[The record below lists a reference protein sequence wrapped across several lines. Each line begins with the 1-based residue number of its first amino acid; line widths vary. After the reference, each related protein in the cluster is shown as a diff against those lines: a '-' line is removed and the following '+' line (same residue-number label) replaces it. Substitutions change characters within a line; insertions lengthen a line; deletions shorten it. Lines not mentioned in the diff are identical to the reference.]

1 MFAYP
6 ALYETAGDLS
16 AKSQSA
22 YLRLIRAEY
31 ALLFLAA
38 VLSMNWSKEPTF
50 FIVYAVVLLASL
62 GILICRSWMKP
73 EQDWYR
79 GRALAESIKTSSWRF
94 VMRSSPFEDAATII
108 IPRGEF
114 REHLLAILKAN
125 RFIGEKMPPD
135 SAAKQQIPA
144 SMEEVRARDLEQRKA
159 FYLEHRIKDQRNW
172 YSTKAGANKRA
183 SRHWMLAGIAAYA
196 VAIVLALIRVEYPN
210 WELWPIEPV
219 IVLASSFVGWT
230 QIKKF
235 NELASSYTLTAH
247 EIGII
252 QNRIGEIDEEED
264 FSEFVNDA
272 EQAFSREHTQW
283 VARQQAQ

>member
-1 MFAYP
+1 MS
-6 ALYETAGDLS
+6 DN
-16 AKSQSA
+16 SQST
-22 YLRLIRAEY
+22 YLSLIRAEY
-31 ALLFLAA
+31 ALLFASA

-50 FIVYAVVLLASL
+50 FIVYAVVLLAAL
-62 GILICRSWMKP
+62 GVLICRSWMKP

-79 GRALAESIKTSSWRF
+79 GRALAESIKTSSWRY
-94 VMRSSPFEDAATII
+94 VMRSSPFEDAQSVV

-114 REHLLAILKAN
+114 RDHLLAILKAN
-125 RFIGEKMPPD
+125 RFIGDKMPPD

-144 SMEEVRARDLEQRKA
+144 SMEDVRGRDLEERKA
-159 FYLEHRIKDQRNW
+159 FYTEHRIKEQRTW
-172 YSTKAGANKRA
+172 YTTKAGANKRA
-183 SRHWMLAGIAAYA
+183 SRHWMIAGIVAYA
-196 VAIVLALIRVEYPN
+196 SAIILALTRIEYPN

-219 IVLASSFVGWT
+219 IVLASSFIGWT

-252 QNRIGEIDEEED
+252 QNRIGEISEEGD
-264 FSEFVNDA
+264 FADFVNDA

-283 VARQQAQ
+283 VARQQSQ

>member
-1 MFAYP
+1 MFKYP

-16 AKSQSA
+16 AKSQSV
-22 YLRLIRAEY
+22 YLWLIRTEY

-50 FIVYAVVLLASL
+50 FIIYAVVLLSSL
-62 GILICRSWMKP
+62 GILICRSLMKP

-94 VMRSSPFEDAATII
+94 VMRSSPFEDAASIM

-114 REHLLAILKAN
+114 RDHLLGILKAN
-125 RFIGEKMPPD
+125 RFIGDKMPPD
-135 SAAKQQIPA
+135 SAAKQQIPE
-144 SMEEVRARDLEQRKA
+144 SMEEVRARDLKQRKA
-159 FYLEHRIKDQRNW
+159 FYLEHRIKEQRNW

-196 VAIVLALIRVEYPN
+196 VAIVLALVRVEYPN

-264 FSEFVNDA
+264 FSEFVNEA

-283 VARQQAQ
+283 VARQQA

>member
-1 MFAYP
+1 MFEYP

-22 YLRLIRAEY
+22 YLSLIQAEY
-31 ALLFLAA
+31 VLLFLAA
-38 VLSMNWSKEPTF
+38 VFSMNWSKEPAF
-50 FIVYAVVLLASL
+50 FIVYVLVLLVSL
-62 GILICRSWMKP
+62 GVLICRSWMKP

-94 VMRSSPFEDAATII
+94 VMRSSPFEDAASIT

-114 REHLLAILKAN
+114 REHLLAILRAN
-125 RFIGEKMPPD
+125 RFIGDKMPPD
-135 SAAKQQIPA
+135 SAAKQQIPI
-144 SMEEVRARDLEQRKA
+144 SMEEVRALELEKRKA
-159 FYLEHRIKDQRNW
+159 FYLEHRIKDQRKW
-172 YSTKAGANKRA
+172 YATKAGENKRA
-183 SRHWMLAGIAAYA
+183 SKHWLLAGILAYA
-196 VAIVLALIRVEYPN
+196 IAIILALVRVEYPN
-210 WELWPIEPV
+210 WQLWPIEPV
-219 IVLASSFVGWT
+219 IVIASSFVGWT

-252 QNRIGEIDEEED
+252 QNRIEEIDEEKN
-264 FSEFVNDA
+264 FSDFVNDA

-283 VARQQAQ
+283 VARQQV

>member
-1 MFAYP
+1 M
-6 ALYETAGDLS
+6 S
-16 AKSQSA
+16 AKSQSD
-22 YLRLIRAEY
+22 YLWLIRAEY

-38 VLSMNWSKEPTF
+38 VLSMNWSKKPTF
-50 FIVYAVVLLASL
+50 FIWYAIVLLASL
-62 GILICRSWMKP
+62 TILICRSWMKP

-94 VMRSSPFEDAATII
+94 VMRSSPFGDADSIT
-108 IPRGEF
+108 IPRSEF
-114 REHLLAILKAN
+114 RQHLLAILKAN
-125 RFIGEKMPPD
+125 RFIGDKMPPD
-135 SAAKQQIPA
+135 SAAKEQIPEN
-144 SMEEVRARDLEQRKA
+144 MEEVRARDLEHRKA
-159 FYLEHRIKDQRNW
+159 FYSEHRIKDQRMW
-172 YSTKAGANKRA
+172 YTAKAGANKRA
-183 SRHWMLAGIAAYA
+183 SRHWLLAGIVAYA
-196 VAIVLALIRVEYPN
+196 VAIVLALFRIEYPD

-252 QNRIGEIDEEED
+252 QNRIGEIDKEDD

>member
-1 MFAYP
+1 MFEYP

-16 AKSQSA
+16 AKSQST
-22 YLRLIRAEY
+22 YLSLIRIEY

-62 GILICRSWMKP
+62 GVLICRSWMKP

-94 VMRSSPFEDAATII
+94 VMRSSPFEDADSIT

-125 RFIGEKMPPD
+125 RFIGDKMPPD

-144 SMEEVRARDLEQRKA
+144 SMEEVRSLNLEQRKV
-159 FYLEHRIKDQRNW
+159 FYLEHRIKDQRKW
-172 YSTKAGANKRA
+172 YAAKAGANKRA
-183 SRHWMLAGIAAYA
+183 SKRWMFLGIAAYA
-196 VAIVLALIRVEYPN
+196 VAIGLALTRVEYPN

-219 IVLASSFVGWT
+219 IVMASSFIGWT

-252 QNRIGEIDEEED
+252 QNRVEEINEEEN

-283 VARQQAQ
+283 VARQQA

>member
-1 MFAYP
+1 MFEYP
-6 ALYETAGDLS
+6 ALYETAGDMS
-16 AKSQSA
+16 AKSQSF
-22 YLRLIRAEY
+22 YFWLIRAEY

-38 VLSMNWSKEPTF
+38 VLSMNWSKEPIF
-50 FIVYAVVLLASL
+50 FISYAVVLLASL
-62 GILICRSWMKP
+62 ATLICRTWMKP

-94 VMRSSPFEDAATII
+94 VMRSSPFGDAVSIT

-114 REHLLAILKAN
+114 REHLLAILRAN
-125 RFIGEKMPPD
+125 RFIGDKMPPD
-135 SAAKQQIPA
+135 SAAKQQIPE
-144 SMEEVRARDLEQRKA
+144 SMEEVRSRDLERRKA
-159 FYLEHRIKDQRNW
+159 FYLEHRIKDQRTW
-172 YSTKAGANKRA
+172 YAAKASANKQA
-183 SRHWMLAGIAAYA
+183 SKRWMVAGIAAYA
-196 VAIVLALIRVEYPN
+196 VAIMLALVRVECPDF
-210 WELWPIEPV
+210 ELWPIGPV

-252 QNRIGEIDEEED
+252 QNRIGELNDEEA
-264 FSEFVNDA
+264 FSEFINDA

-283 VARQQAQ
+283 VARQQA

>member
-1 MFAYP
+1 M
-6 ALYETAGDLS
+6 S

-22 YLRLIRAEY
+22 YLWLIRAEY

-38 VLSMNWSKEPTF
+38 VFSMNWSKEPTF
-50 FIVYAVVLLASL
+50 FIVYAIVLLASL
-62 GILICRSWMKP
+62 AILICRSWMKP

-94 VMRSSPFEDAATII
+94 VMRSSPFVDAASIT
-108 IPRGEF
+108 IPRSEF

-125 RFIGEKMPPD
+125 RFIGDKMPTD

-144 SMEEVRARDLEQRKA
+144 TMEEVRARDLEQRKT
-159 FYLEHRIKDQRNW
+159 FYSEHRIKDQRIW
-172 YSTKAGANKRA
+172 YAAKAGANKRA
-183 SRHWMLAGIAAYA
+183 SRYWMLAGVAAYA
-196 VAIVLALIRVEYPN
+196 VAIVLALFRIEYPD

-252 QNRIGEIDEEED
+252 QNRIGEIDNEED

>member
-1 MFAYP
+1 MFEYP

-16 AKSQSA
+16 AKSQSS
-22 YLRLIRAEY
+22 YLWLIRAEY
-31 ALLFLAA
+31 ALLFIAA
-38 VLSMNWSKEPTF
+38 ILSMNWSKEPTF
-50 FIVYAVVLLASL
+50 FIVYALVLLASL
-62 GILICRSWMKP
+62 GVLICRGWTKP

-94 VMRSSPFEDAATII
+94 VMRASPFEDATSIT

-114 REHLLAILKAN
+114 RDHLLTILTTN
-125 RFIGEKMPPD
+125 RFIGDKMPAD
-135 SAAKQQIPA
+135 SAAKQQIPI
-144 SMEEVRARDLEQRKA
+144 SMEEVRASDLEQRKA

-172 YSTKAGANKRA
+172 YSVKACANKRA
-183 SRHWMLAGIAAYA
+183 SRYWMSAGIAAYA
-196 VAIVLALIRVEYPN
+196 LAIVLALIRVEYPN

-252 QNRIGEIDEEED
+252 QNRIGEIDDEDD

>member
-1 MFAYP
+1 MFEYP

-16 AKSQSA
+16 AKSQFT
-22 YLRLIRAEY
+22 YLSLIRAEY
-31 ALLFLAA
+31 AFLFLAA

-50 FIVYAVVLLASL
+50 FIVNVLVLLASL
-62 GILICRSWMKP
+62 GVLICRSWMKP

-94 VMRSSPFEDAATII
+94 VMRSSPFEDAASIT

-125 RFIGEKMPPD
+125 RFIGDKMPPD
-135 SAAKQQIPA
+135 SAAKQQIPV
-144 SMEEVRARDLEQRKA
+144 SMEEVRALDLERRKV
-159 FYLEHRIKDQRNW
+159 FYLEHRIKDQRRW
-172 YSTKAGANKRA
+172 YATKAGVNKRA
-183 SRHWMLAGIAAYA
+183 SKHWMLAGISAYA
-196 VAIVLALIRVEYPN
+196 IAIVLALIRVEYPN
-210 WELWPIEPV
+210 WQLWPIEPV
-219 IVLASSFVGWT
+219 IVIASSFIGWT

-252 QNRIGEIDEEED
+252 QNRIEEINDEKNFSD
-264 FSEFVNDA
+264 FINDA

-283 VARQQAQ
+283 VARQQA